1 MTHMW
6 PICDPYVTHMWPYVT
21 HMWPICDPYVTHMWP
36 ICDLLG
42 LMVKPCSAPW
52 RDCLRTNVEKTS
64 QGCSYWSGN
73 GRRETAQHARGNFM
87 KKIVCDPYV
96 TLVFYQKISHH
107 TTLRMTMYLVF
118 EKMPFFVVSSTIS
131 WGNCEIYCLHHVLC
145 HLALSRPVLVVFC
158 VLWVTC
164 DILQMYTRWGYVVYY
179 WNHPLTLHT
188 FSNALQFKTFS
199 VNSRSCKRKP
209 IS

>member
-1 MTHMW
+1 M
-6 PICDPYVTHMWPYVT
+6 CDPYVTHVWL
-21 HMWPICDPYVTHMWP
+21 ICDWYVTHMWP

-52 RDCLRTNVEKTS
+52 RDYLWMNVGGKTP
-64 QGCSYWSGN
+64 QRCSYWSGN
-73 GRRETAQHARGNFM
+73 RWRGTAWHAWGNFM
-87 KKIVCDPYV
+87 KKKVVCDSSFF
-96 TLVFYQKISHH
+96 LSKNH
-107 TTLRMTMYLVF
+107 TNLRMTMFLVF
-118 EKMPFFVVSSTIS
+118 WENAFFVVSSTIS
-131 WGNCEIYCLHHVLC
+131 RGNCTVMRDLLFFLHHVPC
-145 HLALSRPVLVVFC
+145 HLALSRPVLVFC
-158 VLWVTC
+158 VLWVTF